1 MGPFSVA
8 KFLGRY
14 TNPQDISFLELVPIV
29 LAFTVW
35 GHALQNKKINL
46 HIDNLAL
53 VHIINKQ
60 SSSSDKVMSLIGL
73 LVLVTLIN
81 TIQLKGQYVP
91 GKHNARADAIS
102 RQQ

>member
-35 GHALQNKKINL
+35 DHPLQNKKINL